1 MSGGGGG
8 GKTTSTSTTQNYS
21 PEEAA
26 RRARVMD
33 EAQNVY
39 NQTKGQYAATGYPG
53 SQVVPFDLY
62 SLMGQGSALTA
73 ADQIQAG
80 NQQLGGGLN
89 YGLSTAMD
97 VTNNPYLQRAVDASL
112 QRVTNKYTDPNGV
125 LANIRNGAQNAGQYG
140 GSRQGVAEGIAAREY
155 GQTLGDTAAQMYSDA
170 YNKGQ
175 DTFSRTLA
183 TAPGVIQGYALPGQ
197 LQSAVGAQREGL
209 AQAME
214 DYNAAQRNWMF
225 DAQWAPL
232 NNYANIVYGGGGSQ
246 SSTSGTA
253 PVPQRNPLLGAVGGG
268 LAGYSAGAA
277 MGAGLG
283 PYGAAAGAILGAIL

>member
-8 GKTTSTSTTQNYS
+8 STKSTSTTVNYS

-26 RRARVMD
+26 KRAQVMG
-33 EAQNVY
+33 EAQNIY
-39 NQTKGQYAATGYPG
+39 NQTKGQYAAAGYPG
-53 SQVVPFDLY
+53 SQVVPFDMY

-73 ADQIQAG
+73 ADQAQAS
-80 NQQLGGGLN
+80 NQQLGTGLN
-89 YGLSTAMD
+89 YGLTTAMD
-97 VTNNPYLQRAVDASL
+97 VNNNPYLQKAVDASL
-112 QRVTNKYTDPNGV
+112 QRVTNQYTDPNGV
-125 LANIRNGAQNAGQYG
+125 LANIRSGAENAGQYG

-155 GQTLGDTAAQMYSDA
+155 GHTLGDTAAQMYSDA

-183 TAPGVIQGYALPGQ
+183 TAPGVIQNYALPGQ

-214 DYNAAQRNWMF
+214 DYNAANRDWALN
-225 DAQWAPL
+225 AQWAPL

-246 SSTSGTA
+246 STSTGKTPTA
-253 PVPQRNPLLGAVGGG
+253 ARNPLLGAVGGG
-268 LAGYSAGAA
+268 LTGYAAGAA